1 MEGSNSSNSRV
12 NTNNKQNVST
22 NLKEPKIISDEK
34 NMLILNGNDVFE
46 KENCKEKSQINKE
59 KQIKCC
65 IVY

>member
-12 NTNNKQNVST
+12 NTNNQQNVST
-22 NLKEPKIISDEK
+22 NLKESKKNSDEK

-46 KENCKEKSQINKE
+46 KENCKEKSHIKKE